1 VKTTT
6 EAGATMLTQAE
17 AQSAVEAS
25 LRARNPTRRM
35 TPVEMLQF
43 CQRMHV
49 SLLFRS
55 KGDRMSHIRK
65 WAERWEST
73 WLRANQDTAAAG
85 Q

>member
-1 VKTTT
+1 
-6 EAGATMLTQAE
+6 MMTQAE

-25 LRARNPTRRM
+25 LRARNPTKRM

-43 CQRMHV
+43 CQRMHA
-49 SLLFRS
+49 SLHFRS
-55 KGDRMSHIRK
+55 KGDRLLHIRK

-73 WLRANQDTAAAG
+73 WLRSNQNTTAAG